1 MLETHRRS
9 ILARILGFFWGP
21 IPWMIEIAG
30 GLSAFARHWE
40 DLTIIVLMLLINAA
54 VGFWEEFKADTAI
67 EALKQ
72 RLAPRAR
79 VRRDATWKEVDA
91 AELVPGDVVLVR
103 LGNIVPADL
112 ELTGDGYLSADQS
125 ALTGESL
132 PVTRKAGQSAYSGS
146 VVKTGGLR
154 LVRGAHRLVEGAPRL
169 GLRPRVA
176 GHQQRHEDRSAPLL
190 EARDQAARP
199 PPGARRH
206 VAARAV
212 DPDVTSARNICG
224 GLRRDTR
231 GARPRAQHL
240 RVGTSP
246 LAHSRWNG
254 VCSSEGCR
262 PAHRPSQ

>member
-132 PVTRKAGQSAYSGS
+132 PVTRKAGQSAYSGF
-146 VVKTGGLR
+146 GR
-154 LVRGAHRLVEGAPRL
+154 
-169 GLRPRVA
+169 
-176 GHQQRHEDRSAPLL
+176 EDRRSTA
-190 EARDQAARP
+190 
-199 PPGARRH
+199 G
-206 VAARAV
+206 
-212 DPDVTSARNICG
+212 S
-224 GLRRDTR
+224 
-231 GARPRAQHL
+231 
-240 RVGTSP
+240 
-246 LAHSRWNG
+246 W
-254 VCSSEGCR
+254 
-262 PAHRPSQ
+262 RPSAGRRRSSSGLTPSRGWASTAS